1 MKKRLLSLVIASML
15 SIVMLYGCGDK
26 DNSQNNTPS
35 PSQSQSQNDSNKDT
49 SNEEVNV
56 NSIEGEGTNGETTVN
71 ENIETKI
78 KDKFTEAIATIYNT
92 DYNSVDKVKEV
103 TDYIESNFTKESK
116 EDMLNVIQNYSS
128 KISSSD
134 LVITL
139 VKEVEN
145 IDDSKY
151 DGTYEIRYSVTIT
164 EEKPFVYTD
173 IIGKVVID
181 KSGNVLINSI
191 NEGNF

>member
-1 MKKRLLSLVIASML
+1 MKKRLLSLVIASTL

-26 DNSQNNTPS
+26 DNVQNNTPS
-35 PSQSQSQNDSNKDT
+35 PSQSQSENNSEKNT

-56 NSIEGEGTNGETTVN
+56 NSTEGEGNNGEATIS

-78 KDKFTEAIATIYNT
+78 KDKFTEAISTIYNT

-103 TDYIESNFTKESK
+103 TDYIENNFTEESK
-116 EDMLNVIQNYSS
+116 EDMLNTVNNYSS
-128 KISSSD
+128 EISSSD

-139 VKEVEN
+139 VKEVDN
-145 IDDSKY
+145 IDASKY
-151 DGTYEIRYSVTIT
+151 DGTYEIRYNVTIT
-164 EEKPFVYTD
+164 EEKPFVYPD
-173 IIGKVVID
+173 IIGKVVVD
-181 KSGNVLINSI
+181 KSGNVLINNI

>member
-1 MKKRLLSLVIASML
+1 MKKRLLSLVIASTL

-26 DNSQNNTPS
+26 DNVKNNTPS
-35 PSQSQSQNDSNKDT
+35 PSQSQSQNDSEKDT

-56 NSIEGEGTNGETTVN
+56 DSTEGEGNNGEATVS

-103 TDYIESNFTKESK
+103 TDYIESNFTEENK
-116 EDMLNVIQNYSS
+116 EDMLNTIKNYSS
-128 KISSSD
+128 EISSSD

-139 VKEVEN
+139 VKKVDN
-145 IDDSKY
+145 IDASKY
-151 DGTYEIRYSVTIT
+151 DDTYEIRYSVTIT
-164 EEKPFVYTD
+164 EEKPFVYPD
-173 IIGKVVID
+173 IIGTVVID
-181 KSGNVLINSI
+181 KSGNLLINSI

>member
-145 IDDSKY
+145 IDASKY

>member
-1 MKKRLLSLVIASML
+1 MKKRLLSLVIASTL

-26 DNSQNNTPS
+26 DNVQNNTPS
-35 PSQSQSQNDSNKDT
+35 PSQSQSENNNGKDT

-56 NSIEGEGTNGETTVN
+56 NSTEGEGNNGEATIS

-78 KDKFTEAIATIYNT
+78 KDKFTEAISTIYNT
-92 DYNSVDKVKEV
+92 DYNSIDKVKKV
-103 TDYIESNFTKESK
+103 TDYIENNFTEESK
-116 EDMLNVIQNYSS
+116 EDMLNTVNNYSS
-128 KISSSD
+128 EISSSD

-139 VKEVEN
+139 VKEVDN
-145 IDDSKY
+145 IDASKY

-164 EEKPFVYTD
+164 EEKPFVYPD
-173 IIGKVVID
+173 IIGKVVVD
-181 KSGNVLINSI
+181 KSGNVLINNI